1 MPPGYP
7 PVPPAYPP
15 APPSGYPPQYP
26 GQLPP
31 GYPPTGHPWPPQQL
45 PPPPKR
51 RRFLIAAVVAVVL
64 LVVCA
69 VPVGGIGAYLLA
81 RAGTADPGTSPQPS
95 GEPQVTAA
103 PRKSRSPAK
112 RPVEGDSQAIFQA
125 WMQERVEVALARQ
138 AQSLVAGDAAGYLKI
153 VDPAKAALVAQF
165 KRQFGSLRAMKVASW
180 ATEVYTIT
188 ATDGKGFA
196 TRWRI
201 RIGGH
206 PCFAVTV
213 CEQDDFS
220 LTTTW
225 KLTDPDTPVL
235 LTQETEESANGP
247 RPWQA
252 SELIARVGERTVV
265 ATTKAY
271 ASLLERVAT
280 QAEAAAKV
288 ADRFAYK
295 GKPPTRYVVFYAGPT
310 EWKSWYGWDPPEWSA
325 GVSIEV
331 GDVSNVVLNGKDLQG
346 WFIDNLLRHE
356 LTHAATVPGGSSS
369 RAWWLIEGIAE
380 YAEMDGSSLSRYS
393 ALEQTGDFVKGPWNE
408 HVAVSAPKGS
418 DGDDTVAAAYGVAFL
433 AVRHLAEKYGE
444 QKMVDFFTAVV
455 HEGET
460 ETSAA
465 LHVFGEPWS
474 TVEKSCVEFI
484 QSAV

>member
-1 MPPGYP
+1 M
-7 PVPPAYPP
+7 V
-15 APPSGYPPQYP
+15 
-26 GQLPP
+26 
-31 GYPPTGHPWPPQQL
+31 
-45 PPPPKR
+45 
-51 RRFLIAAVVAVVL
+51 VVL
-64 LVVCA
+64 AIACGL
-69 VPVGGIGAYLLA
+69 PVGGIGAYLLA
-81 RAGTADPGTSPQPS
+81 KAGSASPS
-95 GEPQVTAA
+95 GSPEPSGQTQASA
-103 PRKSRSPAK
+103 TPRASRSPAK
-112 RPVEGDSQAIFQA
+112 RPKEGDSQAIFQA
-125 WMQERVEVALARQ
+125 WMRERVEVALEQQ
-138 AQSLVAGDAAGYLKI
+138 AQALVTGDATGYLKA
-153 VDPAKAALVAQF
+153 VDPAKTALVGQLR
-165 KRQFGSLRAMKVASW
+165 RQFGSLRAMKVASW
-180 ATEVYTIT
+180 GSEVYTIT
-188 ATDGKGFA
+188 AVDGKGFD
-196 TRWRI
+196 TRWRV
-201 RIGGH
+201 RVGGH

-220 LTTTW
+220 LATTW
-225 KLTDPDTPVL
+225 KLADPDTPLL
-235 LTQETEESANGP
+235 LTQETEDNANGP

-252 SELIARVGERTVV
+252 SDLIAQVGERTVV

-271 ASLLERVAT
+271 ASLLERVAA

-288 ADRFAYK
+288 ADRFAFK
-295 GKPPTRYVVFYAGPT
+295 GKPPTRYVVFYAGPS

-331 GDVSNVVLNGKDLQG
+331 GDVSNIVLNGKDLQG

-393 ALEQTGDFVKGPWNE
+393 ALDQTRDFVKGSWNE

-444 QKMVDFFTAVV
+444 QKMVEFFTAVV

-460 ETSAA
+460 EISAA
-465 LHVFGEPWS
+465 QQVFGESWS
-474 TVEKSCVEFI
+474 SVEKDCVEFI